1 MQQIDDKIAELE
13 REKYPLYR
21 RELKNDENIR
31 SLRRMLIKKR
41 WFESSESF
49 GERVRELRKRK
60 EQLRRKYRYEAQVI
74 QSAIDKFPKNRKPSV
89 ADKKFWRKGT
99 KISRN

>member
-31 SLRRMLIKKR
+31 SLRRMLIKEMVR
-41 WFESSESF
+41 IF
-49 GERVRELRKRK
+49 GV
-60 EQLRRKYRYEAQVI
+60 LRRAGAGTPQAQG
-74 QSAIDKFPKNRKPSV
+74 AV
-89 ADKKFWRKGT
+89 APQ
-99 KISRN
+99 ISL

>member
-1 MQQIDDKIAELE
+1 
-13 REKYPLYR
+13 
-21 RELKNDENIR
+21 
-31 SLRRMLIKKR
+31 MLIKKR

-49 GERVRELRKRK
+49 GERVRELRKHK

-74 QSAIDKFPKNRKPSV
+74 QSAIDKISENRKPSV